1 MANYLI
7 CAGMQLKNYA
17 QDAEITKKYPLD
29 LPDVLDRSYEKDIIK
44 QKYDLIEEIVQ
55 EVLVNKDK
63 KTQATDKIDK
73 FLTHPIWGVPI
84 IFSNH
89 GIYFLL

>member
-29 LPDVLDRSYEKDIIK
+29 LPDVLDRSYEKDII
-44 QKYDLIEEIVQ
+44 
-55 EVLVNKDK
+55 NKN
-63 KTQATDKIDK
+63 TI
-73 FLTHPIWGVPI
+73 
-84 IFSNH
+84 
-89 GIYFLL
+89 